1 MEVPE
6 GEDYYDAPL
15 VVKECVKRRWLEFY
29 RALGPR
35 HIDEFDP
42 DRAAELGI
50 RRPDEPFTEVP
61 VVRHERRAI
70 LVTGFSSSD
79 GLRCQVRDYMEGCV
93 IRVYTWPRKEFLREE
108 KYPDSK
114 VVIYYMAYRP
124 TEGDWFLSL
133 VTQPGEP
140 KFGTSIPLPNGIPPE
155 IIIEAGGLVEG
166 RE

>member
-1 MEVPE
+1 ME
-6 GEDYYDAPL
+6 GTDYYDAPAE
-15 VVKECVKRRWLEFY
+15 VKECVKKRWLEFY

-42 DRAAELGI
+42 DRAVELGLN
-50 RRPDEPFTEVP
+50 PPVVTEVP
-61 VVRHERRAI
+61 VVRFDRRAI
-70 LVTGFSSSD
+70 LITGFSSD
-79 GLRCQVRDYMEGCV
+79 GLHCQVRDYIEGCV
-93 IRVYTWPRKEFLREE
+93 IWVYTWPGKEFVREE
-108 KYPDSK
+108 RYPDK
-114 VVIYYMAYRP
+114 VTIYYMAYRP

-166 RE
+166 VE